1 MLLAQQG
8 NCWEPIGDCQKRYRG
23 MEPEPPAP
31 LSSAPSQV
39 LPECIQ
45 AELGVLPLK
54 FLYEGFGLF
63 RQHSP
68 SNGLVLP

>member
-1 MLLAQQG
+1 
-8 NCWEPIGDCQKRYRG
+8 

-54 FLYEGFGLF
+54 SLYEGFGLF
-63 RQHSP
+63 WQHYNIRLHEYAWQHSP
-68 SNGLVLP
+68 KFQRFNRVLP